1 MYNCIICLEDINN
14 KCNNV
19 FYTPCFHKFHINCII
34 PWIKQN
40 IIDYN
45 YFNENDSNLIIS
57 CPICR
62 TDITNALETCENKY
76 IQRSIK
82 NININ
87 NMNDNTISDNMND
100 NTISDNMNDNTISD
114 NMNDNTISDNMND
127 NNTVQSEIN
136 YNFINKIKGYI
147 NNITYEY
154 NKIFTSINKIDYIIK
169 KYTINNNYKIFS
181 YNKIVK
187 YNKNI

>member
-100 NTISDNMNDNTISD
+100 N
-114 NMNDNTISDNMND
+114 
-127 NNTVQSEIN
+127 NTVQSEIN